1 MLCTHCTL
9 VGITLIFIYVQSTE
23 AYSKSSQTSKMEL
36 SCKKIV
42 SGWKPLSIFA
52 KSSKSSMS
60 GAWLNS
66 KYTSRLFSLQLPSL
80 REKCP
85 YSELF
90 WSAFSRIRTE
100 YGEILR
106 ISPYSVRMRENMD
119 QNKSEYGHFLHCA
132 YYSWIVQAVAHSPVN
147 SKVAGLFAGSAYSVY
162 DL

>member
-1 MLCTHCTL
+1 MHVFLILYMLCTHCTL

-42 SGWKPLSIFA
+42 NGWKPLSIFA
-52 KSSKSSMS
+52 KSSKSSML
-60 GAWLNS
+60 GAWLNV

-100 YGEILR
+100 YSVSLRIQSECGKIWTR
-106 ISPYSVRMRENMD
+106 ISPNTDTFYTVHIIS
-119 QNKSEYGHFLHCA
+119 G
-132 YYSWIVQAVAHSPVN
+132 
-147 SKVAGLFAGSAYSVY
+147 
-162 DL
+162 